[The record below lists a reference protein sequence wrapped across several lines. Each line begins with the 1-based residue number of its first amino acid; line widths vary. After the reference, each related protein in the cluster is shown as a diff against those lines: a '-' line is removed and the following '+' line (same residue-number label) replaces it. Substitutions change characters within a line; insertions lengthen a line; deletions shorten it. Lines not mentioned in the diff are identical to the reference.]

1 MSNLNEIV
9 LSGKNLEFWLEHS
22 GLIKTLANNQGIYLK
37 DVANTEFVVSKDIF
51 AQSPNKETD
60 WKLFVELA
68 SDSKTYSIS
77 KGRQDLISNINYDS
91 QNAYT
96 PRQAA
101 EMLDYLMFNT
111 PRAPNA
117 NIRMIETPEPPPVS
131 PPNSRPVVPEQAP
144 AVPEQA
150 PAVPIQAPAQENL
163 ITPIPQKSRGG
174 KTKKQKQQQQKRAS
188 AKRQTRSKH

>member
-1 MSNLNEIV
+1 MSNLNTIT
-9 LSGKNLEFWLEHS
+9 LTGKNLEFWLEHS

-37 DVANTEFVVSKDIF
+37 DVANTEFVASKDMF
-51 AQSPNKETD
+51 AQSSNKEED

-68 SDSKTYSIS
+68 SNPNTYSLS
-77 KGRQDLISNINYDS
+77 KGRQELISNINYDS
-91 QNAYT
+91 SNGYT

-117 NIRMIETPEPPPVS
+117 NIRMIEIPEA
-131 PPNSRPVVPEQAP
+131 EAP

-150 PAVPIQAPAQENL
+150 PAQPEAQKEVPEQAPAQPEAPKQELL
-163 ITPIPQKSRGG
+163 ITPIPQKSKGG
-174 KTKKQKQQQQKRAS
+174 KTQRQKQKRTS
-188 AKRQTRSKH
+188 AKRQTRSKR

>member
-1 MSNLNEIV
+1 MSNLNTIT
-9 LSGKNLEFWLEHS
+9 LTDKNLEFWLEHS

-37 DVANTEFVVSKDIF
+37 DVANTEFVASKDMF
-51 AQSPNKETD
+51 AQSSNKEED

-68 SDSKTYSIS
+68 SNPNTYSLS
-77 KGRQDLISNINYDS
+77 KGRQELISNINYDS
-91 QNAYT
+91 SNGYT

-117 NIRMIETPEPPPVS
+117 NIRMIEIPEA
-131 PPNSRPVVPEQAP
+131 EAP

-150 PAVPIQAPAQENL
+150 PAQPEAQKEVPEQAPAQPEAPKQELL
-163 ITPIPQKSRGG
+163 ITPIPQKSKGG
-174 KTKKQKQQQQKRAS
+174 KTQRQKQKRTS
-188 AKRQTRSKH
+188 AKRQTRSKR

>member
-9 LSGKNLEFWLEHS
+9 LSGNNLAFWLEHS
-22 GLIKTLANNQGIYLK
+22 GLIKTMANNQGIYLK

-51 AQSPNKETD
+51 AHSPNKEED

-68 SDSKTYSIS
+68 SNSNTYSLS
-77 KGRQDLISNINYDS
+77 KGRQELISNINYDS
-91 QNAYT
+91 TNGYT

-117 NIRMIETPEPPPVS
+117 NIRIIETPEPQVPVPP
-131 PPNSRPVVPEQAP
+131 P

-150 PAVPIQAPAQENL
+150 SASRQVPVQENL

-174 KTKKQKQQQQKRAS
+174 KTKKQKQQKRTA

>member
-1 MSNLNEIV
+1 MSNLNTIA
-9 LSGKNLEFWLEHS
+9 LTGKNLEFWLEHS

-37 DVANTEFVVSKDIF
+37 DVANTEFVVSKEMF
-51 AQSPNKETD
+51 AHSPNKEMD
-60 WKLFVELA
+60 WALFVELA
-68 SDSKTYSIS
+68 SDSNTYSLS

-91 QNAYT
+91 SNGYT

-117 NIRMIETPEPPPVS
+117 NIRMIEIPEQAPAVPHRAPA
-131 PPNSRPVVPEQAP
+131 VPEQAP

-150 PAVPIQAPAQENL
+150 PAVPEQAPAVPQEAL
-163 ITPIPQKSRGG
+163 ITPIPQKSKGG
-174 KTKKQKQQQQKRAS
+174 KTKRQKQKQQKRAS
-188 AKRQTRSKH
+188 TKRNKH